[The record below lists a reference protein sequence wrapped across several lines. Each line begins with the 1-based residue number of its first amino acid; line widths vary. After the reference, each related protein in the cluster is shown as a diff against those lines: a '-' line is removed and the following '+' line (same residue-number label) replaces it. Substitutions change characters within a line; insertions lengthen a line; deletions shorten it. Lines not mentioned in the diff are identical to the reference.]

1 MSEHNQLTRW
11 AITVTQIVVSV
22 CLLGWLLLYA
32 DFADTKALVATIS
45 PKTLILCTV
54 LLAVLVIP
62 ASIRWRWF
70 ILRFMTEAMP
80 KPALTIAIR
89 INSVN
94 VGLNQFLPSTIG
106 GDFYRVLIAR
116 SLGLPLL
123 KSMYAT
129 LADRLTALVVL
140 VLVSGP
146 ALVIVMISA
155 GNMLPFSLNIFV
167 VTCVVV
173 VCLFLTCWFGLRHHP
188 VVKKTISLVYVVF
201 GSARAAG
208 LATQVVLTSLVIQ
221 LTTLFVMTLIAR
233 AIGID
238 IDLIL
243 LIGIMAASL
252 LASRLPISIAGWGVR
267 EGLSVSLFGAFGV
280 SAEPALATSI
290 LYGLTELAAAMVAVL
305 TTFAGVPLVKFFV
318 KQPSS

>member
-280 SAEPALATSI
+280 SAEPALAASI
-290 LYGLTELAAAMVAVL
+290 LYGLTELAAAMLAL
-305 TTFAGVPLVKFFV
+305 LATFVGAPLVRFFV
-318 KQPSS
+318 KQPTS

>member
-188 VVKKTISLVYVVF
+188 VVKKTMSLVYVVF

-280 SAEPALATSI
+280 SAEPALAASI
-290 LYGLTELAAAMVAVL
+290 LYGLTELAAAMLAL
-305 TTFAGVPLVKFFV
+305 LATFVGAPLVRFFV
-318 KQPSS
+318 KQPTS